1 MLSESTEEKLAQ
13 ILIERMQKVNE
24 SIIKKIAN
32 NLDEIGKLTPSKAQQ
47 LSQLLKYGGSYNKI
61 VKELQKLTNLNANDI
76 NKIFDEL
83 AKRDLN
89 FAKDFYKYK
98 NIDFIPYEQN
108 IALKT
113 QVQALKRRTMNTF
126 VNFSNTRTIGYS
138 IKDINGISKFYDL
151 GTICQKTIDEGIL
164 AISQGKT
171 NFNDYL
177 YNTIKN
183 IGNSGLKM
191 VDYASG
197 RSMRLDSA
205 MRMNLRE
212 GLRDLHNTTQQ
223 IIGEQF
229 GSDGV
234 EISVHEYPAIDH
246 ELIQGKQ
253 FSNEQYDLL
262 NNGLEATDYKGNS
275 YTLDHD
281 HKNGYRSIGTLNC
294 YHTIFSIVLGIS
306 KPRYTDEQLKQI
318 RDTND
323 KGFIFEDKHYTMY
336 EGTQLQRNIE
346 TEIRKQKDIQ
356 IMATEVNDEKLMQES
371 QLKINRLNQKYK
383 ELSNISGL
391 RKQDIKKR
399 VSGYRRKRIK

>member
-1 MLSESTEEKLAQ
+1 MLSESTEEKLVQ
-13 ILIERMQKVNE
+13 ILVERMQKVNE
-24 SIIKKIAN
+24 SIIKKIAS

-47 LSQLLKYGGSYNKI
+47 LAQILKYGGSYNQI
-61 VKELQKLTNLNANDI
+61 VKELQRLTKLNANDI

-89 FAKDFYKYK
+89 FAKDFYKYR

-108 IALKT
+108 TALKS
-113 QVQALKRRTMNTF
+113 QVEAIKRRTMGTF
-126 VNFSNTRTIGYS
+126 INFSNTNAIGYS
-138 IKDINGISKFYDL
+138 IKGLDNKLKFYNL
-151 GTICQKTIDEGIL
+151 PTIYQKLIDEGVL

-177 YNTIKN
+177 YQTIKN

-205 MRMNLRE
+205 IRMNLRE

-246 ELIQGKQ
+246 ELVQGKQ
-253 FSNEQYDLL
+253 FSNAQYDML
-262 NNGLEATDYKGNS
+262 NSGMLAVDYKGNS

-281 HKNGYRSIGTLNC
+281 HKNGYRPIGTLNC
-294 YHTIFSIVLGIS
+294 YHSIFSIVLGVS
-306 KPRYTDEQLKQI
+306 KPRYTDKQLKQI
-318 RDTND
+318 RDTNN
-323 KGFIFEDKHYTMY
+323 KGFMFEDKHYTMY

-356 IMATEVNDEKLMQES
+356 IMAKEVNNEQLIQES

-383 ELSNISGL
+383 ELSNVSGL
-391 RKQDIKKR
+391 REQNIRKR
-399 VSGYRRKRIK
+399 VSGYKRKGIK